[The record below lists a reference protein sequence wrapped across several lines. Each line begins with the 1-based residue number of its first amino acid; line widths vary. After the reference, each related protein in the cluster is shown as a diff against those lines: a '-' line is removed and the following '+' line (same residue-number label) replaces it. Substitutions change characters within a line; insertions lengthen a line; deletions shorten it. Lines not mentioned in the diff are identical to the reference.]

1 MKKLI
6 LFIILLFCFQT
17 NAASKYEFYG
27 KIKLTSTIDED
38 NKKHTYDI
46 ISLSKPENVY
56 IYSGDES
63 FHNVNKIQLNYM
75 GKKLKIKYDKPA
87 TVYCKNV
94 YSADSMYHFTDVI
107 CIVGKIKYK

>member
-1 MKKLI
+1 MIKLI
-6 LFIILLFCFQT
+6 LFIMLLFSFQA
-17 NAASKYEFYG
+17 NAASKYEFHG
-27 KIKLTSTIDED
+27 EIKLTSSVDEN
-38 NKKHTYDI
+38 NKRYKYDI

-56 IYSGDES
+56 IYSEDES

-75 GKKLKIKYDKPA
+75 GNKLKIKYDKPA